1 MKKIDPAVVTLGL
14 ALAVGAFARFWN
26 LTGHSLFI
34 DEGFTFMVAGK
45 SWPEMMHQ
53 IVYHDFHPPLF
64 YVITHELIGWLH
76 WQFWNYRYLSAPFGL
91 VTIAA
96 TWAIARRLFGD
107 VAAGVAAVLVA
118 VEPSLIEWDRLYRM
132 YSVMTGLA
140 ALSWWL
146 LLAAKEKT
154 GRAGWVFWTL
164 YGITAV
170 VQPYIQYLGA
180 LNVLC
185 QGLYALTDRRKLWP
199 VIACGAVAAGALVP
213 WMWALRIQ
221 YPNGGHVAGT
231 STLPIYWWGIAR
243 DTIASGVPAAW
254 ARLSWF
260 DRVFTAVTIAFAAV
274 GIYRGPRTILPYW
287 LGVAGLQVVLSLTL
301 GKSLVVPRYL
311 QHVVPAIAIA
321 VGAAVDW
328 LLHTRARA
336 LGLVLG
342 FSIPAIFAVCAA
354 NVLWDPYYQQPDWYL
369 INLVVLQHERKDD
382 AMLFVQ
388 GFPYVVAGDF
398 TAFRHHDAAGPA
410 MPSDLPYTF
419 TWLDR
424 HRRQRVW
431 YIENQFF
438 YPDPEKKIKAYLD
451 KTRKVVE
458 VWAEDKASTGDVVN
472 VVLYSAAVGAARTS
486 PAQRNRARHSGGVAP
501 VTPPPSGSLEQR

>member
-1 MKKIDPAVVTLGL
+1 MKKIDPSFALLGL
-14 ALAVGAFARFWN
+14 ALAIGAFARFWN

-45 SWPEMMHQ
+45 PWPEMMNQ

-64 YVITHELIGWLH
+64 YVITHALIGWLH
-76 WQFWNYRYLSAPFGL
+76 WPFWNYRYLTAPFGL
-91 VTIAA
+91 VTIVA

-107 VAAGVAAVLVA
+107 AAAGVAAIVVA
-118 VEPSLIEWDRLYRM
+118 VEPSLIEWDRLFRM
-132 YSVMTGLA
+132 YSVMTALA

-146 LLAAKEKT
+146 LLVAKEKT
-154 GRAGWVFWTL
+154 GRARWIFWTL
-164 YGITAV
+164 YGVVAV
-170 VQPYIQYLGA
+170 LQPYVQYLGA

-185 QGLYALTDRRKLWP
+185 QGLYALTDRRKMWP
-199 VIACGAVAAGALVP
+199 VFVCGAAAVAALLP

-231 STLPIYWWGIAR
+231 PTLPIYWWGIAR
-243 DTIASGVPAAW
+243 NTIVSGLPVAW

-260 DRVFTAVTIAFAAV
+260 DRVFTAVTIAFAAI
-274 GIYRGPRTILPYW
+274 GIYRGRKTILPYW
-287 LGVAGLQVVLSLTL
+287 LGVAALQIVF
-301 GKSLVVPRYL
+301 SLVMGKALIVPRYL
-311 QHVVPAIAIA
+311 LHVVPAIGIA
-321 VGAAVDW
+321 VGAAVDG
-328 LLHTRARA
+328 LLHTRARV

-342 FSIPAIFAVCAA
+342 FSVPAILSVSAA

-398 TAFRHHDAAGPA
+398 TAFRHHDVAGPA

-419 TWLDR
+419 KWLQS
-424 HRRQRVW
+424 HRNRRVW
-431 YIENQFF
+431 YIENQYF

-451 KTRKVVE
+451 KTRKIE
-458 VWAEDKASTGDVVN
+458 GVWAESKASTGDVVN
-472 VVLYSAAVGAARTS
+472 VVLYSEAATKLSRP
-486 PAQRNRARHSGGVAP
+486 PAQRNKGAHS
-501 VTPPPSGSLEQR
+501 